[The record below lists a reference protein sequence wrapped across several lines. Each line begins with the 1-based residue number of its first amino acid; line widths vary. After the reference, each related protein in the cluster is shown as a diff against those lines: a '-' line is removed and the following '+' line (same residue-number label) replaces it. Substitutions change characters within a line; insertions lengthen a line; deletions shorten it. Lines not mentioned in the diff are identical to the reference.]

1 MTTTPPRAAGDPRPE
16 ASAAEAER
24 IGPVLAST
32 PVTDTDV
39 VAPESHPAGRRRRGE
54 RPRWWLHIV
63 LALGLIAM
71 IMPFVW
77 MILGSLKSDAE
88 IRQNPTGFLPQNPT
102 TENYET
108 LFGRLDF
115 TTFFINSFVV
125 ALFVTLGNIVFCS
138 MIGYALAKLQF
149 RGKKL
154 LFGLVLGTL
163 MVPGVVTFVPLF
175 VLTANLGLV
184 NSYPGLILPFL
195 ISPLGVFLMRQ
206 FMLSLPDELI
216 EAARIDGAG
225 EWRIFLRVIMPMC
238 GPAVATLTILTFLA
252 SWNNFLWPLV
262 VATTEDM
269 YTLPVALALYSVSQN
284 AAKYGLMMAGAVVV
298 VVPVLL
304 VFVFLQRYF
313 VQGIALTG
321 IK

>member
-1 MTTTPPRAAGDPRPE
+1 MIPTPTTPPAADEPRDDARFGPVA
-16 ASAAEAER
+16 ASAR
-24 IGPVLAST
+24 
-32 PVTDTDV
+32 VTDTDV
-39 VAPESHPAGRRRRGE
+39 VGPEAHPAGRRRHGE
-54 RPRWWLHIV
+54 RPRWWLYIV
-63 LALGLIAM
+63 LTLGLIAM

-77 MILGSLKSDAE
+77 MILGSFKTDAE
-88 IRQNPTGFLPQNPT
+88 IRANPTGFLPENAT
-102 TENYET
+102 LENYET

-115 TTFFINSFVV
+115 ATFFMNSVIV
-125 ALFVTLGNIVFCS
+125 AVFVTLGNIVFCS
-138 MIGYALAKLQF
+138 MVGYALAKLQF

-154 LFGLVLGTL
+154 LFALVLGTL

-216 EAARIDGAG
+216 EAARIDGAS

-262 VATTEDM
+262 VATKEDM
-269 YTLPVALALYSVSQN
+269 YTLPVALALYSVGQN
-284 AAKYGLMMAGAVVV
+284 AARYGLMMAGAVVV
-298 VVPVLL
+298 VVPILT

>member
-1 MTTTPPRAAGDPRPE
+1 MAIAPSPTDVAT
-16 ASAAEAER
+16 
-24 IGPVLAST
+24 PVLA
-32 PVTDTDV
+32 DT
-39 VAPESHPAGRRRRGE
+39 APRSPRRA
-54 RPRWWLHIV
+54 RPKWWLYIV
-63 LALGLIAM
+63 LTLGLIAM

-77 MILGSLKSDAE
+77 MILGSFKTTAE
-88 IRQNPTGFLPQNPT
+88 IRQYPTEFLPREAT
-102 TENYET
+102 FENYVQ

-115 TTFFINSFVV
+115 ATFFANSIIV
-125 ALFVTLGNIVFCS
+125 AVFVTLGNIVFSS
-138 MIGYALAKLQF
+138 MVGYALAKLEF

-154 LFGLVLGTL
+154 LFGLVLTTL

-195 ISPLGVFLMRQ
+195 ITPLGVFLMRQ
-206 FMLSLPDELI
+206 FMLSLPDDII
-216 EAARIDGAG
+216 EAARIDGAS
-225 EWRIFLRVIMPMC
+225 EWRIFLRVIMPLC
-238 GPAVATLTILTFLA
+238 GPAVATLTILTFLG

-269 YTLPVALALYSVSQN
+269 YTLPVALALYSVGQN
-284 AAKYGLMMAGAVVV
+284 AAQYGLMMAGAVVV
-298 VVPVLL
+298 VVPVLI
-304 VFVFLQRYF
+304 VFVLLQRYF